1 MRPSGMTSG
10 LARQTRRKVALE
22 MLSFAVPV
30 SASVLFSGEIVSTW
44 SRDGAL
50 LAAALTAIACLAFLL
65 WHRSRHPAS
74 VAPWG
79 SSAEALPQEE
89 DDDEDVGG
97 WDPFTLLL
105 FVVSLTAVVV
115 AGVVVRFVLPL
126 GVIVLFTVVDSDSDL
141 GDVALATL
149 LTLGVAAVVE
159 LGVVIPLSRLWNL
172 SIDEGPGLLAS
183 VYPVAT
189 DRP

>member
-1 MRPSGMTSG
+1 MASDV
-10 LARQTRRKVALE
+10 ARLTRRKVALE
-22 MLSFAVPV
+22 ALSFAVPV
-30 SASVLFSGEIVSTW
+30 SASVLFSGEVVAKW

-50 LAAALTAIACLAFLL
+50 TATVLTAIACLAFLL
-65 WHRSRHPAS
+65 WHRSHHPAS

-79 SSAEALPQEE
+79 SSAEAPRHE
-89 DDDEDVGG
+89 DADDEEVGG
-97 WDPFTLLL
+97 WDAFILLL

-115 AGVVVRFVLPL
+115 AGVVVRFMLPL
-126 GVIVLFTVVDSDSDL
+126 GIIVLFTVVDSDSDL

-149 LTLGVAAVVE
+149 LTLAVAAVVE

-183 VYPVAT
+183 VYPVPT
-189 DRP
+189 DGP

>member
-1 MRPSGMTSG
+1 MASDVV
-10 LARQTRRKVALE
+10 RQTRRKVTLE
-22 MLSFAVPV
+22 ALSFAVPV
-30 SASVLFSGEIVSTW
+30 SASVLFSGEVVAKW

-50 LAAALTAIACLAFLL
+50 TAAALTAIACLAFLL

-79 SSAEALPQEE
+79 SSGEAPRHEEAE
-89 DDDEDVGG
+89 DDEEAGG

-105 FVVSLTAVVV
+105 FVVSLTTVVV
-115 AGVVVRFVLPL
+115 AGVVVRFMLPL
-126 GVIVLFTVVDSDSDL
+126 GIIVLFTLVDSDSDL

-149 LTLGVAAVVE
+149 LTLAVAAVVE

-172 SIDEGPGLLAS
+172 SNDEGPGLLAS

-189 DRP
+189 DGH